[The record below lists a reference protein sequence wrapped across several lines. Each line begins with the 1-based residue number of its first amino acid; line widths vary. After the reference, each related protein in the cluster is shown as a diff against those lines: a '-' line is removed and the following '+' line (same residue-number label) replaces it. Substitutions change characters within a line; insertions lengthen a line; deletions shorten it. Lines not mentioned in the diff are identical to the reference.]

1 FESRGVKEED
11 ISKFKG
17 GIESGI
23 INGLQSVSGKV
34 SQLAA
39 FQTFTGSP
47 NKIGDLLKM
56 YTSVTKEDVL
66 RVYQTYI
73 KGKSAV
79 VLSVLTKGQ
88 EAAIAK
94 ADNYKIDSSQYTA
107 PEYGYAGLTY
117 KKVKDNFDR
126 KQIPAF
132 STSPGMK
139 APKFWRKDLA
149 NGIKLIGTEN
159 TEIPIVTFSITVPGG
174 HLAAANDLSKAGL
187 ASLFTQMMNEDTRK
201 YTAEQFS
208 VELQKLGSSIFIS
221 TGIDGITYNVQSLK
235 KNFDK
240 TLVLL
245 QERMF
250 HPKFTEEAFNRIKK
264 QTLENFKLQKAQPA
278 AVASAVFAKL
288 NYGSNSILGIS
299 QAGTEETVS
308 NITLQDVENYYN
320 NYTTSMD
327 ARAVVVGDIK
337 QEEVLPKLAF
347 LNQLPKKK
355 ITLPK
360 INPLPAVDKTK
371 VYLVDVP
378 KAAQTE
384 FRVGYATGMKYDAT
398 GDYYKSTL
406 MNYPLGTNFT
416 SRLNQNLRET
426 KGWTYGAGSG
436 FSGNNYSGEFRFSS
450 GIKADVT
457 DSALAEVMREL
468 RDYTI
473 NGPTEDEVR
482 FMKSAIAQSEAL
494 NYETAF
500 QKAAFIRRILEYNL
514 PANYTETQAKVLK
527 GMTRAEMQAYAQ
539 KFLNPGK
546 LNILLVGDKAKIA
559 EGVKKLGYEIVELD
573 ADGNVIDGK
582 KAF

>member
-1 FESRGVKEED
+1 MY
-11 ISKFKG
+11 
-17 GIESGI
+17 
-23 INGLQSVSGKV
+23 LGKV

-117 KKVKDNFDR
+117 NKVKDNFDR

-308 NITLQDVENYYN
+308 NITLQDIENYYN

-406 MNYPLGTNFT
+406 MNYPLGTDFT

-514 PANYTETQAKVLK
+514 PATYIETQAKVLK
-527 GMTRAEMQAYAQ
+527 GMTKAEMQAYAQ
-539 KFLNPGK
+539 KFLNPDK